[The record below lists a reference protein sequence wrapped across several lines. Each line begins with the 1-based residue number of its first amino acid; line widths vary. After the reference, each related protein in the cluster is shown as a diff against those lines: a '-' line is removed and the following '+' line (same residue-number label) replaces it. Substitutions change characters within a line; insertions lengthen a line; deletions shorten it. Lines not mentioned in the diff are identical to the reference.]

1 MEQKPVPPKPDQH
14 RLRAYLYERRQ
25 AGTPPPAPEEIRR
38 ALGWGFTPGR
48 SR

>member
-1 MEQKPVPPKPDQH
+1 MEQKPQQKPDQH

-25 AGTPPPAPEEIRR
+25 SNQPPPTPSEVRR
-38 ALGWGFTPGR
+38 MLGWELTPGR